1 MVSLSCSTTASDDV
15 TLVTAVVRG
24 EGERRRVR
32 LANRLD
38 GPIWPPRC
46 QGVPE
51 DGWDD
56 RGVSVVVPAAGRR
69 AVGYASPAPPADP
82 PLELVESVPADD
94 ATDPGGTTDAATDAL
109 DSADAVVRDLGD
121 PSPPRDAVP
130 LPAADGAD
138 EGADGRDE
146 PIGSGGPD
154 ESGGSVAG
162 AAPGEPRTP
171 GEALAPDEALTPD
184 AAPAA
189 DAAPPEPVAAWLDD
203 VEARIDRAESLAAA
217 DSLPA
222 ATRALRSVGG
232 LDGANRVSAVTE
244 RDAAALRAVA
254 ERAERLADRAAGA
267 EVPVETLER
276 IA

>member
-1 MVSLSCSTTASDDV
+1 MVSLSCSTTVRADV

-24 EGERRRVR
+24 GGERRRVR

-56 RGVSVVVPAAGRR
+56 HGVSVVVPATGRR
-69 AVGYASPAPPADP
+69 AVGYASPASPADP
-82 PLELVESVPADD
+82 PLELVESVPDDD
-94 ATDPGGTTDAATDAL
+94 ASEPDEVPELTPDAPDSPGI
-109 DSADAVVRDLGD
+109 VVRDLGD

-130 LPAADGAD
+130 LPAGDGSDGGAD
-138 EGADGRDE
+138 DRDE
-146 PIGSGGPD
+146 PGDGDGTA
-154 ESGGSVAG
+154 ESDAD
-162 AAPGEPRTP
+162 AADA
-171 GEALAPDEALTPD
+171 ALAETRAQGG
-184 AAPAA
+184 APAP

-203 VEARIDRAESLAAA
+203 VEVRIDRAESLAAA
-217 DSLPA
+217 DSLPG

-232 LDGANRVSAVTE
+232 LDGATRVSEATE

-267 EVPVETLER
+267 AVPVETLER
-276 IA
+276 IS